1 MGRLRG
7 LLCSGGFCTQGAA
20 GQRKSPPALL
30 LDQGEGNQIRSSSH
44 HNNLSERITPGR
56 DRSGAEHESWLNWIR
71 ADNLPTMTAP
81 SQEPRTIL
89 CFGDSN
95 TWGFNPDGGGRL
107 PHDTRWPNQ
116 LEQQLNQRAAR
127 RAWRTIEDG
136 LNSRTWL
143 LDDPIGAARY
153 GAQYSCSGRSSLMT
167 SLHSH
172 KPIDMVILALGCNDC
187 KDYLNLSA
195 EQIADGAR
203 ILIQDIHSALSCGPR
218 EQPDRPPAI
227 VLMTPPLVMIT
238 AQSLTWG
245 FSGADSKSQ
254 ALGKRYLQLADEL
267 EVLAFDLQTAA
278 SVSSL
283 DGIHFDSHAQSA
295 IASGLADLISR
306 ELEPGRRRSPL

>member
-7 LLCSGGFCTQGAA
+7 LFRSGVFSLQGTP
-20 GQRKSPPALL
+20 GQRQSPLPLL
-30 LDQGEGNQIRSSSH
+30 LDQRKDNEIWSSSH
-44 HNNLSERITPGR
+44 QDNVSQRILSGQGR
-56 DRSGAEHESWLNWIR
+56 DGAESGSWLNWIC
-71 ADNLPTMTAP
+71 AESLPFMTAP
-81 SQEPRTIL
+81 AQEPRTVL

-116 LEQQLNQRAAR
+116 LEQQLNRRASGQ
-127 RAWRTIEDG
+127 AWRTIEDG

-153 GAQYSCSGRSSLMT
+153 GAQYSCSGRSGLMT

-172 KPIDMVILALGCNDC
+172 KPINLVILALGCNDC

-203 ILIQDIHSALSCGPR
+203 ILIHDIRSALNCGPR
-218 EQPDRPPAI
+218 ERPDQPPNI

-238 AQSLTWG
+238 AQSLAWG
-245 FSGADSKSQ
+245 FGGADTKSQ
-254 ALGKRYLQLADEL
+254 ALASRYLQLADEL
-267 EVLAFDLQTAA
+267 EVLAFDVQTVA

-283 DGIHFDSHAQSA
+283 DGIHFDSQSQFA
-295 IASGLADLISR
+295 IASGLADLITST
-306 ELEPGRRRSPL
+306 